1 MAITAAFLDS
11 REPQNMQG
19 LKFGGVPVAITTL
32 ECGDAWIATDDGN
45 LLCIERKT
53 PSDLLGSI
61 KDGRLFLQCAAMRAK
76 TPWAYLLLTGALAH
90 TLDGHVITDNRT
102 TGWKYDDVIGAL
114 TSVQEMG
121 VVVVSCQSDSHYEAA
136 IIKLSRRDRRE
147 VKAVEPRTQA
157 RVLTQQE
164 QVLISLPGIGLERAG
179 LLLGEHGSAAYS
191 IAWLSWLDSISEM
204 EGIGNGTK
212 NGVRRALG
220 LAADEWLSVMTTE
233 KSAYAAREIFQEVS
247 TPILGV

>member
-76 TPWAYLLLTGALAH
+76 TPWAYLVISGAMQH
-90 TLDGHVITDNRT
+90 TLDGHCITDNRT
-102 TGWKYDDVIGAL
+102 TGWRWDDVQMAL
-114 TSVQEMG
+114 LSCQEYG
-121 VVVVSCQSDSHYEAA
+121 VNIVVCQSDSHYEEA
-136 IIKLSRRDRRE
+136 IIRLSRRDRKA
-147 VKAVEPRTQA
+147 VKAIEPRTQA
-157 RVLTQQE
+157 RVLSAQE
-164 QVLISLPGIGLERAG
+164 IVLTSLPGIGVDRAG
-179 LLLGEHGSAAYS
+179 MLLGDCGSAAYS
-191 IAWLSWLDSISEM
+191 IAWLTNLDTITEIA
-204 EGIGNGTK
+204 GIGNGTK
-212 NGVRRALG
+212 HNVKNALG
-220 LAADEWLSVMTTE
+220 LKADDWIEIMDSE
-233 KSAYAAREIFQEVS
+233 RSGYATKELLQEER
-247 TPILGV
+247 TPVLGV

>member
-1 MAITAAFLDS
+1 MTITAAFIDS

-32 ECGDAWIATDDGN
+32 ECGDAWISTDDN
-45 LLCIERKT
+45 ALLCIERKT

-76 TPWAYLLLTGALAH
+76 TPWAYLLISGALQH

-102 TGWKYDDVIGAL
+102 TGWKFDAVQGAL
-114 TSVQEMG
+114 LDVQEMG
-121 VVVVSCQSDSHYEAA
+121 VNVVVCQSDQHYEEA
-136 IIKLSRRDRRE
+136 IIRLARRDR
-147 VKAVEPRTQA
+147 KAAKAIEPRTQA

-164 QVLISLPGIGLERAG
+164 QVLISLPGIGVERAG
-179 LLLGEHGSAAYS
+179 WLLAEHGSAAYS
-191 IAWLSWLDSISEM
+191 IAWLTWLDSISEM

-212 NGVRRALG
+212 HGVRRALG
-220 LAADEWLSVMTTE
+220 LAAEEWLSVMTTE
-233 KSAYAAREIFQEVS
+233 KSDYAAREVFQEVS